1 MPIAMDRADPMRLPL
16 PTGMTREATGMGA
29 LIAAAEHG
37 DMHLSEVQPASGF
50 LLAGLLW
57 CAGCHNRLHA
67 LVLASGERSYDCRNG
82 CRMHRLK
89 ASAVERQALAAARTS
104 LLGRTG
110 HLSLDPPRLAVRRA
124 FDRIVIGGSDT
135 DLQFKPEVADRRGQA
150 RLDALSTQSP
160 RRRVQLPT
168 APSRATGG
176 TVTAGPSEG

>member
-1 MPIAMDRADPMRLPL
+1 
-16 PTGMTREATGMGA
+16 MGA
-29 LIAAAEHG
+29 PSAAAEYR

-57 CAGCHNRLHA
+57 CAGCHKRLHA

-89 ASAVERQALAAARTS
+89 ANAVERRALAAARTS

-124 FDRIVIGGSDT
+124 FDRIVVGGSDI
-135 DLQFKPEVADRRGQA
+135 DLQFRPEIADRRRQA
-150 RLDALSTQSP
+150 RHHALSTHSP
-160 RRRVQLPT
+160 RRVPPPAVPGRT
-168 APSRATGG
+168 
-176 TVTAGPSEG
+176 TAGPMTVEPSED